1 MADGGVVVLDG
12 SHIRNA
18 LSNLP
23 NRLHQI
29 LQDNAV
35 ISGSAFLA
43 LAESEASSILFHLA
57 LPDNLKAAVLQRLQL
72 TDIDSLQLDRE
83 ATLSKLNDYLN
94 ILADQLKDD
103 PLVVSI
109 LDGSVIRLFL
119 EDEDDFAMLAENLF
133 TDLDTND
140 SGKLSRN
147 ELRSALVQMGVEMG
161 VPPLAV
167 KPEADALL
175 TQILKQHGAEGTE
188 ELGQAQFAQLLQ
200 GILQDLADS
209 LASQPIVIIQD
220 IKVINGS
227 QLKKFLSDDK
237 LLEEVTNLIFQEL
250 DVNKDGKVSKVELR
264 PFFESKGSE
273 WGLPPLEANETVG
286 LLYDQIFASV
296 DEDHS
301 GQLERNEFQV
311 LVKGILETFA
321 EQLAASPIFHDLE
334 AAD

>member
-1 MADGGVVVLDG
+1 MLDG

-18 LSNLP
+18 LPNLER
-23 NRLHQI
+23 RLEARH
-29 LQDNAV
+29 LDEK
-35 ISGSAFLA
+35 ISGPEFLA
-43 LAESEASSILFHLA
+43 LAEAEASSILFDLGLPEDLRAVVLERPQFSDIVSLQFNRETVLRKLHDYLLA
-57 LPDNLKAAVLQRLQL
+57 L
-72 TDIDSLQLDRE
+72 
-83 ATLSKLNDYLN
+83 
-94 ILADQLKDD
+94 ADELKDD
-103 PLVVSI
+103 PLIVSI

-133 TDLDTND
+133 TDLDTDD

-161 VPPLAV
+161 VPPFSDN
-167 KPEADALL
+167 PEGDALL
-175 TQILKQHGAEGTE
+175 TNILKKHGAEGTE

-209 LASQPIVIIQD
+209 LALKPIVIIQD

-227 QLKKFLSDDK
+227 RLRKFLADGK
-237 LLEEVTNLIFQEL
+237 LEEVTNHMFKEL
-250 DVNKDGKVSKVELR
+250 DVNKDGKVSKAELR
-264 PFFESKGSE
+264 PFFEIKGSE

-301 GQLERNEFQV
+301 GKVEQNEFQA

-321 EQLAASPIFHDLE
+321 EQLAANPIFHDLE

>member
-1 MADGGVVVLDG
+1 MVLDG

-18 LSNLP
+18 LPNLER
-23 NRLHQI
+23 RLEARH
-29 LQDNAV
+29 LDEK
-35 ISGSAFLA
+35 ISGPEFLA
-43 LAESEASSILFHLA
+43 LAEAEASSILFDLGLPEDLRAVVLERPQFSDIVSLQFNRETVLRKLHDYLLA
-57 LPDNLKAAVLQRLQL
+57 L
-72 TDIDSLQLDRE
+72 
-83 ATLSKLNDYLN
+83 
-94 ILADQLKDD
+94 ADELKDD
-103 PLVVSI
+103 PLIVSI

-133 TDLDTND
+133 TDLDTDD

-161 VPPLAV
+161 VPPFSDN
-167 KPEADALL
+167 PEGDALL
-175 TQILKQHGAEGTE
+175 TNILKKHGAEGTE

-209 LASQPIVIIQD
+209 LALKPIVIIQD

-227 QLKKFLSDDK
+227 RLRKFLADGK
-237 LLEEVTNLIFQEL
+237 LEEVTNHMFKEL
-250 DVNKDGKVSKVELR
+250 DVNKDGKVSKAELR
-264 PFFESKGSE
+264 PFFEIKGSE

-301 GQLERNEFQV
+301 GKVEQNEFQA

-321 EQLAASPIFHDLE
+321 EQLAANPIFHDLE

>member
-18 LSNLP
+18 LPNLER
-23 NRLHQI
+23 RLEARH
-29 LQDNAV
+29 LGEK
-35 ISGSAFLA
+35 ISGPEFIA
-43 LAESEASSILFHLA
+43 LAEAEASSILFDLG
-57 LPDNLKAAVLQRLQL
+57 LPENLRAVVLERPQFL
-72 TDIDSLQLDRE
+72 DIDSLQFNRE
-83 ATLSKLNDYLN
+83 TVLRKLHEYLLS
-94 ILADQLKDD
+94 LADELKDD
-103 PLVVSI
+103 PLIVSI

-133 TDLDTND
+133 TELDTVD

-161 VPPLAV
+161 VPPFSDN
-167 KPEADALL
+167 PEGEALL
-175 TQILKQHGAEGTE
+175 TNILKKHGAEGTE

-209 LASQPIVIIQD
+209 LALKPIVIIQD

-227 QLKKFLSDDK
+227 QLRKFLADDK
-237 LLEEVTNLIFQEL
+237 HLEQLTNLMFKEL
-250 DVNKDGKVSKVELR
+250 DVNKDGKVSKAELR
-264 PFFESKGSE
+264 PFFEMRGSE

-286 LLYDQIFASV
+286 LLYDQIFAIV

-301 GQLERNEFQV
+301 GNLEQNEFHA

-321 EQLAASPIFHDLE
+321 EQLAANPIFHDLE

>member
-1 MADGGVVVLDG
+1 MVLDG

-18 LSNLP
+18 LPNLER
-23 NRLHQI
+23 RLEARH
-29 LQDNAV
+29 LDEK
-35 ISGSAFLA
+35 ISGPEFLA
-43 LAESEASSILFHLA
+43 LAEAEASSILFDLGLPEDLRAVVLERPQFSDIVSLQFNRETVLRKLHDYLLA
-57 LPDNLKAAVLQRLQL
+57 L
-72 TDIDSLQLDRE
+72 
-83 ATLSKLNDYLN
+83 
-94 ILADQLKDD
+94 ADELKDD
-103 PLVVSI
+103 PLIVSI

-133 TDLDTND
+133 TDLDTDD

-161 VPPLAV
+161 VPPFSDN
-167 KPEADALL
+167 PEGDALL
-175 TQILKQHGAEGTE
+175 TNILKKHGAEGTE

-209 LASQPIVIIQD
+209 LALKPIVIIQD

-227 QLKKFLSDDK
+227 RLRKFLADNK
-237 LLEEVTNLIFQEL
+237 LEEVTNHMFKEL
-250 DVNKDGKVSKVELR
+250 DVNKDGKVSKAELR
-264 PFFESKGSE
+264 PFFEIKGSE

-301 GQLERNEFQV
+301 GKVEQNEFQA

-321 EQLAASPIFHDLE
+321 EQLAANPIFHDLE